1 MLTDSQ
7 EKLWTLVEEG
17 DLIKL
22 KWYLRKNPGLD
33 VNFQRGRRRRTPL
46 HLACELDQDSV
57 LRFLLNHGAD
67 ASVGDFRGDTHLHYV
82 AEKVQRHGGADSGAS
97 FQLFNC
103 FSLFVFSVFE
113 RFFVPLQNP
122 CPKSQYL
129 PNRAG
134 VTPLDLMHR
143 RSINPNKRKCPE
155 SARHKEESREAK
167 KRRYDEQCDAMFH
180 SGASSL
186 TTKLSYSDV
195 PWPAPNGTVH
205 QMVSIMFHGVE
216 RSNEAKF
223 CKALRRQQVMW
234 HPDKLPQRCGARL
247 EDKGRQRILDTVT
260 ALSQELNRLAQNLR
274 T

>member
-82 AEKVQRHGGADSGAS
+82 AEKVQRHGGA
-97 FQLFNC
+97 
-103 FSLFVFSVFE
+103 VFE
-113 RFFVPLQNP
+113 CFFVPLQNP

-155 SARHKEESREAK
+155 SARHKEESWEVK

-195 PWPAPNGTVH
+195 PWPAPNGTVQ

-216 RSNEAKF
+216 RSNETEF
-223 CKALRRQQVMW
+223 RKALRRQQVMW
-234 HPDKLPQRCGARL
+234 HPDKLPQQCGARL
-247 EDKGRQRILDTVT
+247 EEKDRQRILDTVT